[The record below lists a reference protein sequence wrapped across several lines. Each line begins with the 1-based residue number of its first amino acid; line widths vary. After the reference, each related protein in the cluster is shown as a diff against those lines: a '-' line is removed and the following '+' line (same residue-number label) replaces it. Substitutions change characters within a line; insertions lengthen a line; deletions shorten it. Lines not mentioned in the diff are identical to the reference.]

1 MADEAPPTAQPE
13 DFGGPPHV
21 QQVSQTLQYWII
33 PAGILIFLSIGSDR
47 HLFTR
52 MLQRL
57 VYFPRLALLSL
68 PPAYLIYKLMERQNS
83 RKKKK
88 KKDKKDKKTK

>member
-33 PAGILIFLSIGSDR
+33 PAGILIFLSIGSV
-47 HLFTR
+47 
-52 MLQRL
+52 RL
-57 VYFPRLALLSL
+57 VHTYVRTTGLLSAPRVAFSPSSL
-68 PPAYLIYKLMERQNS
+68 FDLQADGTTEFAQQEEEEGEKG
-83 RKKKK
+83 
-88 KKDKKDKKTK
+88 